1 MAGDPRLTIFE
12 DDDFGLMH
20 CADVDLPGYLI
31 LTIKG
36 ADRGWAD
43 AADRSLARLGG
54 QLGRIVAALTA
65 AAGPE
70 RVYVCAFGEET
81 PALHF
86 HLFPR
91 YAWMKDMVRGV
102 SGEGAVDGPALLS
115 RIRRERACAAWAWS
129 DPAAVQMIVEDL
141 RRRLA
146 AGRDRDATGERE
158 RGDAC

>member
-12 DDDFGLMH
+12 DDDFGLAH

-31 LTIKG
+31 LTVKG
-36 ADRGWAD
+36 AARGWAD
-43 AADRSLARLGG
+43 AADRPLGRLGG
-54 QLGRIVAALTA
+54 LIGRIVAALTA

-91 YAWMKDMVRGV
+91 YAWMRDMAEGRT
-102 SGEGAVDGPALLS
+102 GEGAVDGPALLS
-115 RIRRERACAAWAWS
+115 RIRRERACAAWAWN

-146 AGRDRDATGERE
+146 AGPEGDPARERE